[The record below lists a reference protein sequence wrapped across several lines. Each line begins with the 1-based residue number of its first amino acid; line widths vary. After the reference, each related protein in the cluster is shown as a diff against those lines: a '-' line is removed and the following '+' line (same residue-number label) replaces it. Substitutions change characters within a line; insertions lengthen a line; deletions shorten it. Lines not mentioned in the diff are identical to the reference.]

1 LDIRRRSAKFI
12 HTYMKCETTDT
23 ILKFALAVLVILAVI
38 FALQTIFRTR
48 ELRSLTQKVNADQH
62 YVLQVQSLY
71 NDALAYSQK
80 NPSPDLTRILQTVQA
95 KPATR

>member
-1 LDIRRRSAKFI
+1 
-12 HTYMKCETTDT
+12 MKCETTDC
-23 ILKFALAVLVILAVI
+23 ILKFVLAALVILAVI

-48 ELRSLTQKVNADQH
+48 ELRSLTQQAGMDKNN
-62 YVLQVQSLY
+62 LLLMQSVY

-95 KPATR
+95 KPATH

>member
-1 LDIRRRSAKFI
+1 
-12 HTYMKCETTDT
+12 MKCETTDT
-23 ILKFALAVLVILAVI
+23 ILKFMLAALVILAVV

-48 ELRSLTQKVNADQH
+48 ELRSLTQQATMAQNN
-62 YVLQVQSLY
+62 LMRMQSLY

-80 NPSPDLTRILQTVQA
+80 NPSPDLTRILQAVQP

>member
-1 LDIRRRSAKFI
+1 
-12 HTYMKCETTDT
+12 MKCETTDT
-23 ILKFALAVLVILAVI
+23 VLKFVLAVLVILAVV

-48 ELRSLTQKVNADQH
+48 ELRSLTQQATMDQNN
-62 YVLQVQSLY
+62 LIRMQTLY

-80 NPSPDLTRILQTVQA
+80 NPSPDLTRILQAVQA

>member
-1 LDIRRRSAKFI
+1 
-12 HTYMKCETTDT
+12 MKCETTDT
-23 ILKFALAVLVILAVI
+23 VLKFVLAVLVILAVV

-48 ELRSLTQKVNADQH
+48 ELRSLTQQATMDQNN
-62 YVLQVQSLY
+62 LMRMQTLY

-80 NPSPDLTRILQTVQA
+80 NPSPDLTRILQAVQA

>member
-1 LDIRRRSAKFI
+1 
-12 HTYMKCETTDT
+12 MKCETTDT
-23 ILKFALAVLVILAVI
+23 VLKFVLAVLVILAVV

-48 ELRSLTQKVNADQH
+48 ELRSLTQQATMDQNN
-62 YVLQVQSLY
+62 LMRMQTLY

-80 NPSPDLTRILQTVQA
+80 NPSPDLTHILQAVQA

>member
-1 LDIRRRSAKFI
+1 
-12 HTYMKCETTDT
+12 MKCETTDA
-23 ILKFALAVLVILAVI
+23 ILKFVLVALVVLAVI

-48 ELRSLTQKVNADQH
+48 ELRSLTQQATMDQNN
-62 YVLQVQSLY
+62 LIRMQTLY

-80 NPSPDLTRILQTVQA
+80 NPSPDLTRILQAVQA

>member
-1 LDIRRRSAKFI
+1 
-12 HTYMKCETTDT
+12 MKCETTDT
-23 ILKFALAVLVILAVI
+23 ILKFALVALVVLAVI

-48 ELRSLTQKVNADQH
+48 ELRSLTQQATLAQNNLVRT
-62 YVLQVQSLY
+62 QSLY

-80 NPSPDLTRILQTVQA
+80 NPSPDLTRILQAVQA

>member
-1 LDIRRRSAKFI
+1 
-12 HTYMKCETTDT
+12 MKCETTDT
-23 ILKFALAVLVILAVI
+23 VLKFVLAVLVILAVV

-48 ELRSLTQKVNADQH
+48 ELRSLTQQATMAQNN
-62 YVLQVQSLY
+62 LMRMQSLY

-80 NPSPDLTRILQTVQA
+80 NPSPDLTRILQAVQV